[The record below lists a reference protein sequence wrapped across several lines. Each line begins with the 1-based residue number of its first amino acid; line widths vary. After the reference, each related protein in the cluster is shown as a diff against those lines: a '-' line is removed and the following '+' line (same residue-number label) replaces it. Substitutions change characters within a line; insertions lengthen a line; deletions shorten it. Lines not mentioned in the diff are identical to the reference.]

1 MIQKLSSKLKV
12 QIDTP
17 NEEKLQNINFQHVVD
32 EPDEN
37 AVLTLGEIMTT
48 LSPEGSSLDG
58 VVLTSQKP
66 LYEVNDGWSYP
77 TEKNQQFLLSLVVG

>member
-37 AVLTLGEIMTT
+37 AVLMLGEIMTT
-48 LSPEGSSLDG
+48 LSPEGSALNG
-58 VVLTSQKP
+58 VVLTSQKR
-66 LYEVNDGWSYP
+66 Y
-77 TEKNQQFLLSLVVG
+77 TK